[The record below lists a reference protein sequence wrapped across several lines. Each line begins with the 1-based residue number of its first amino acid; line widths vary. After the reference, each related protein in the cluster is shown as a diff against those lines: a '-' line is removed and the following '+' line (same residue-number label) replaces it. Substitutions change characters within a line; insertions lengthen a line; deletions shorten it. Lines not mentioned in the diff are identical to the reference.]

1 MKDFYRLLH
10 CLGVGFLQVK
20 FEEVF
25 SKHATHK
32 DALTLGD
39 IFRMIYANRN
49 VFDPFGWTATVLEW
63 GALYW
68 VAADDDVRSFPFL
81 FPIPLP
87 LTASTTSSLAVA
99 ICTVSSVWW
108 TQTEVRRNLLCVKV
122 LQIPLEAALESVVLL
137 FETFQKGKTSQWTA
151 ALVAEFLFTLLA
163 LEGSGWKQSRL
174 LAFCL
179 PATWKSQRWGGT
191 QPCIPYPHNLF
202 HRVKHRI
209 ESHWL
214 P

>member
-1 MKDFYRLLH
+1 MKDFYQLLH
-10 CLGVGFLQVK
+10 CLGVGLLQVK

-87 LTASTTSSLAVA
+87 LAASTTLELGRGHLHSFFCFVDTDRSASQFALRESSAN
-99 ICTVSSVWW
+99 CT
-108 TQTEVRRNLLCVKV
+108 
-122 LQIPLEAALESVVLL
+122 
-137 FETFQKGKTSQWTA
+137 
-151 ALVAEFLFTLLA
+151 
-163 LEGSGWKQSRL
+163 
-174 LAFCL
+174 
-179 PATWKSQRWGGT
+179 
-191 QPCIPYPHNLF
+191 
-202 HRVKHRI
+202 
-209 ESHWL
+209 
-214 P
+214 